1 MFNFSL
7 KFRVYD
13 TFCFIISAL
22 LVIACKTA
30 SEEQFVYQGG
40 EPKDSNELSMYPN
53 SLNILTDTLKSK
65 FDKDA
70 LNKQLLE
77 QSIELNAFEGN
88 GRVIM
93 GAVIDTISHCIDGN
107 SDKKIDKKEK

>member
-1 MFNFSL
+1 MIRFVL
-7 KFRVYD
+7 LLV
-13 TFCFIISAL
+13 AL

-30 SEEQFVYQGG
+30 SEEQFVYQDG
-40 EPKDSNELSMYPN
+40 ESKDSNELSMYPN

-93 GAVIDTISHCIDGN
+93 GAVIDTISHCIDVD

>member
-1 MFNFSL
+1 MIRFVL
-7 KFRVYD
+7 LLV
-13 TFCFIISAL
+13 AL
-22 LVIACKTA
+22 LVIACKTVN
-30 SEEQFVYQGG
+30 EEQFMYQGG

-93 GAVIDTISHCIDGN
+93 GAVKDTISRCIDGN